1 MEARVFSVLIISLQL
16 LIQRWEFIITWQR
29 ALLVPRQFRLPVRL
43 HHEALVSKCCSAISE
58 TEIEKR
64 VGGGGVRV
72 GGGGLNESYSYAFSF
87 TSIRIHNWEAGEGD
101 RREEFSRVEW
111 RHTPA
116 CIQNSPYTEGCR
128 WHHCTYVTLLMTS
141 LAHSLSSVAFKA
153 FFPSHAQLP
162 PTHKYLPAVTVWVLC
177 TFSG

>member
-1 MEARVFSVLIISLQL
+1 MGIYHNVATRPARPSPIPSPRPAASRGARQQVL
-16 LIQRWEFIITWQR
+16 QRHQWDGDRKASW
-29 ALLVPRQFRLPVRL
+29 
-43 HHEALVSKCCSAISE
+43 
-58 TEIEKR
+58 
-64 VGGGGVRV
+64 GGGAGGVRV